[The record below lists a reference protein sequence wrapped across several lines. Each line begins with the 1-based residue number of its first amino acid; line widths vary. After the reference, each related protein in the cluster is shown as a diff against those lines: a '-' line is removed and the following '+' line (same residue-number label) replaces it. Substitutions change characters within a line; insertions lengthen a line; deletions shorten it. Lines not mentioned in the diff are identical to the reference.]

1 MGGMGGGCS
10 LDCVFISLEV
20 KLNHSVNLPSSP
32 SINCNNDICKQKRLC
47 KTADPACNPIP
58 TDFVNTCCSLP
69 TEKWTLV
76 FKLGEER
83 LFVWT
88 KINLCLYCST
98 EQAAFKWSDLQISM
112 KCLAELGVVSN
123 FTSWQSYLNWESV
136 LKNFVKVT
144 QFHLKYSCTFLRIFE
159 CLQVETP
166 SALPSL
172 ITSLAINNYKL
183 QIFQNIHGRNE
194 PVESELF
201 GCNNLSQFQAFLT
214 LTTQLWAELST
225 NVKIFHFIFPFHV

>member
-1 MGGMGGGCS
+1 MIFANKRDS
-10 LDCVFISLEV
+10 AKLQTQPVTRYRRILLIPAVVFPLKNEPLYS
-20 KLNHSVNLPSSP
+20 NW
-32 SINCNNDICKQKRLC
+32 
-47 KTADPACNPIP
+47 
-58 TDFVNTCCSLP
+58 
-69 TEKWTLV
+69 EKS
-76 FKLGEER
+76 